1 MTESRNSDQPPHT
14 TRGNFLAP
22 AYLWVAGLQGRRA
35 LAFCAALGAV
45 ANLAFL
51 ARLRDCALRPCLV
64 AGCGAADAEAEM
76 GRVLACVRF
85 RLHLLSG
92 RHALDRM
99 GVSR

>member
-45 ANLAFL
+45 ANLAFPPVFFWPAFAIAL
-51 ARLRDCALRPCLV
+51 SGLVWSLDAARLTPKPRW
-64 AGCGAADAEAEM
+64 AARCR
-76 GRVLACVRF
+76 RV
-85 RLHLLSG
+85 
-92 RHALDRM
+92 
-99 GVSR
+99 